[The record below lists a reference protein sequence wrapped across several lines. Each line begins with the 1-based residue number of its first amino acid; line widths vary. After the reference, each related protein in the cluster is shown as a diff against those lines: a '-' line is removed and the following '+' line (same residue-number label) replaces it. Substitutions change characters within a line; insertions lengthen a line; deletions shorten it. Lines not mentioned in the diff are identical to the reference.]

1 MWKLEARVSEI
12 STWTRGQYVSPAT
25 SLIRQRLALWHTPP
39 TFQLSPSPMAF
50 KLTPGVT
57 AVTGMQLQN

>member
-1 MWKLEARVSEI
+1 MWELESRASES

-25 SLIRQRLALWHTPP
+25 SLIRQRLALWHTSP
-39 TFQLSPSPMAF
+39 TFQLSPSAMPF